1 MAQSKKAVA
10 GSRSAATLAKKVE
23 EFVAQ
28 QKNNTYNYKQVAH
41 AIDATTATQQRN
53 IALQL
58 VEMAFN
64 GEIIEVAPGKY
75 KSRSAAMKQQVF
87 SSAEATARIP

>member
-1 MAQSKKAVA
+1 MAQSAKA
-10 GSRSAATLAKKVE
+10 AASKNSIALAKKVI
-23 EFVAQ
+23 EFVMQ

-41 AIDATTATQQRN
+41 AIGAKTAVQQRN

-64 GEIIEVAPGKY
+64 GEIIEV
-75 KSRSAAMKQQVF
+75 SR
-87 SSAEATARIP
+87 